1 MVQGDR
7 PAGTATSDGFEGG
20 VAGLDLPALVQLNAM
35 NRFSGCFR
43 VSHGARTGMIF
54 FRDGE
59 IVHAEE
65 GARSGEEAF
74 SEMVTWP
81 GGRFSVE
88 PNVVTAR
95 RTIHK
100 SCNHLLLDAHRQ
112 MDERRSRDGGPAP
125 SPPPIPSARPAPSP
139 PAAAS
144 GPVDLVRTVAGVED
158 AVLLGKD
165 GRAAGPVAYEAE
177 VLAAHGAFLSAAAG
191 ELGALFDGGELRGAS
206 AQGARRSVLVLAAK
220 NHLLAVAVRPDA
232 DLGAVEA
239 AIRALLVPKR

>member
-1 MVQGDR
+1 MAQGDR
-7 PAGTATSDGFEGG
+7 PAGAATSDGFEGG
-20 VAGLDLPALVQLNAM
+20 LAGLDLPALVQLNAM

-43 VSHGARTGMIF
+43 VSHGAHTGMIF
-54 FRDGE
+54 FRDGD

-74 SEMVTWP
+74 CEMVTWP

-100 SCNHLLLDAHRQ
+100 TCHHLLLDAHRLI
-112 MDERRSRDGGPAP
+112 DERRSREGGPV
-125 SPPPIPSARPAPSP
+125 PPPAPIPSARPAP
-139 PAAAS
+139 AAPAS

-158 AVLLGKD
+158 AILLGKD
-165 GRAAGPVAYEAE
+165 GRPAGPVAYEAE
-177 VLAAHGAFLSAAAG
+177 LLAAHAAYLANAAG
-191 ELGALFDGGELRGAS
+191 ELGALFDAGELRAAS

-220 NHLLAVAVRPDA
+220 SHLLAVSVRPDA

-239 AIRALLVPKR
+239 AIRALLLPKR

>member
-1 MVQGDR
+1 MAQSDR
-7 PAGTATSDGFEGG
+7 PAGAATSDGFEGG

-74 SEMVTWP
+74 CEMVTWP

-100 SCNHLLLDAHRQ
+100 SCNHLLLDAHRII
-112 MDERRSRDGGPAP
+112 DERRQREGTAT
-125 SPPPIPSARPAPSP
+125 PPPVP
-139 PAAAS
+139 PARQAS
-144 GPVDLVRTVAGVED
+144 VPSSAGTGPVDLVRTVDGVED

-165 GRAAGPVAYEAE
+165 GRPASPVAYDAE
-177 VLAAHGAFLSAAAG
+177 VLAAHAAYLSNAAG
-191 ELGALFDGGELRGAS
+191 ELGALFDAGELRAAS

-220 NHLLAVAVRPDA
+220 SHLLGVGVRPDA
-232 DLGAVEA
+232 DVGAVEA